1 MKVLKRNRQAAAQY
15 RQQVTGRINQVLM
28 KQHRKL
34 AAYLDRKTQHWNMAS
49 KCLFLFMVCLLLGA
63 MCLSLIIRAFY

>member
-1 MKVLKRNRQAAAQY
+1 MKVLKRNKEVAAHY
-15 RQQVTGRINQVLM
+15 RQQVTGRVNQILI

-63 MCLSLIIRAFY
+63 MSLSLIIRAFY